1 MDASPKKRWP
11 IVLGV
16 VLGALIAVVAIGLF
30 VLDSVLTGKA
40 HEQAAK
46 LSQQLGRPVA
56 IGSVSTR
63 LLTGAGAVVK
73 DVQVGPAAGEG
84 RPLAQ
89 LKRIDVR
96 IALLRA
102 ALSRGKDVVPRSARS
117 CRRTWDCRRA
127 SSTPTSTPVSA
138 PPCRA
143 AKVPPASRERCMLW
157 V

>member
-102 ALSRGKDVVPRSARS
+102 ALSRGKDVVVRSADVDGLNVNVIRFDDGTTNLE
-117 CRRTWDCRRA
+117 RLQ
-127 SSTPTSTPVSA
+127 
-138 PPCRA
+138 
-143 AKVPPASRERCMLW
+143 AKLAESQPAKQAQSEEKK
-157 V
+157 